1 MSKHDITQFDPEAV
15 AHLDAQMWRAYYS
28 HKFIKLFFILLRMFR
43 KQFGVGR
50 FTALRLAY
58 FSGRAAKIF
67 RKTEDKQ
74 AIINYLTKYYA
85 LMDKHAIQ
93 DIKADECA
101 KKELYWWMVH
111 RHPKK
116 YDKTLAL
123 AVSEAMA
130 AYYSVTPESLE
141 LYGKYRADAM
151 KIRDTAT
158 HIDKIEPDWQ
168 KIDDLLVDSYTS
180 LYDAVNR

>member
-1 MSKHDITQFDPEAV
+1 MSKHDITRFDPKAV
-15 AHLDAQMWRAYYS
+15 AHLDAQMWQAYYA
-28 HKFIKLFFILLRMFR
+28 HKFIKLFFVLLKMFR
-43 KQFGVGR
+43 VQFGVSR

-67 RKTEDKQ
+67 RKSEDKS
-74 AIINYLTKYYA
+74 AILKYLIKYYS
-85 LMDKHAIQ
+85 LMDKHALQ
-93 DIKADECA
+93 DINARECA
-101 KKELYWWMVH
+101 ETELYWWLVH
-111 RHPKK
+111 RYPKK
-116 YDKTLAL
+116 YDKSLAL

-130 AYYSVTPESLE
+130 AYYAVTPESLT
-141 LYGKYRADAM
+141 LYGKHRADAM

-168 KIDDLLVDSYTS
+168 KIDDLLVSSYAS